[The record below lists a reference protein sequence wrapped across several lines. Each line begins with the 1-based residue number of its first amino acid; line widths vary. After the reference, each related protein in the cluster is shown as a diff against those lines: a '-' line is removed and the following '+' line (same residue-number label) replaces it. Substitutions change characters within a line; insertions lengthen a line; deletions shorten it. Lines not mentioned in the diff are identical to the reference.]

1 MCYSASIT
9 NHNDLF
15 YATFYRDLSMGYFK
29 TTLTGLLMVVV
40 QHKKN
45 RKEWKAKDNHN
56 DLNIGLIVNLF

>member
-1 MCYSASIT
+1 
-9 NHNDLF
+9 
-15 YATFYRDLSMGYFK
+15 MGYFK